1 MATFDEIV
9 AQAAERLNIVGADGL
24 ARIGRNVNAYYKRVT
39 SSLGIAT
46 ARRTVVQ
53 ATATM
58 GVDLLTF
65 AVTKLNHVEDRT
77 VTPAKLL
84 DQVSNEEIAEG
95 SQGALATRYSIYSTT
110 ATTVTIRMDAIPQ
123 TAFVLYAEGLAAA
136 GTLSGSDEPA
146 FDESFHDIL
155 VSAAVY
161 EERLKM
167 EKQALAQQALAEY
180 ESRLGDLRMSIAISS
195 QQDIFQGKRLIK
207 SVGSSGSGSGSG
219 TNGADSYT
227 QTGLITFNRQPSL
240 PPFAITAPS
249 AKVANLDADLLDGQ
263 NGTDYHDAS
272 LLTGALADARL
283 SSNVPL
289 KNGTNAFT
297 GANSFATNP
306 LNLLVGQIT
315 FPAAQNASSNV
326 NTLDDYEEGTWTPVL
341 GGSGGTSGQTYATQL
356 GTYVKIGKLVT
367 VTFYIVLTNKGTI
380 TTTAQISGLPFANE
394 ANVFGSMHIGNWLS
408 LGTNWVFLAG
418 YIAPSTS
425 IITINGIQA
434 AAATLATLTTT
445 DITNTT
451 QLIGSATYRAAN

>member
-1 MATFDEIV
+1 
-9 AQAAERLNIVGADGL
+9 
-24 ARIGRNVNAYYKRVT
+24 
-39 SSLGIAT
+39 
-46 ARRTVVQ
+46 
-53 ATATM
+53 
-58 GVDLLTF
+58 
-65 AVTKLNHVEDRT
+65 
-77 VTPAKLL
+77 
-84 DQVSNEEIAEG
+84 
-95 SQGALATRYSIYSTT
+95 
-110 ATTVTIRMDAIPQ
+110 
-123 TAFVLYAEGLAAA
+123 
-136 GTLSGSDEPA
+136 
-146 FDESFHDIL
+146 
-155 VSAAVY
+155 
-161 EERLKM
+161 
-167 EKQALAQQALAEY
+167 
-180 ESRLGDLRMSIAISS
+180 
-195 QQDIFQGKRLIK
+195 
-207 SVGSSGSGSGSG
+207 VGSSGSGSGSG